1 MSSNGLIAQVD
12 SLTAPT
18 PLWALTHRVR
28 WRIYSFLFVF
38 GCIAYFQKL
47 GLTVAADRMMPDL
60 HITQAQ
66 LAWLE
71 WALVLGYT
79 AAQFP
84 GGILGRR
91 LGARRAFVLISCFAL
106 LGTVLTPL
114 APELLHGMS
123 LIGVLLALQLVVG
136 LAQGP
141 IFPVS
146 SGVMEAWF
154 PPEKWPLVQGLQSA
168 GLQLAAALTAPIV
181 AYLMTFLGWQQA
193 LFWPALPAVLVI
205 AAWGWYAR
213 NTPTEHRAVTAQELA
228 ELGPIPPAQPQGPM
242 SWERLRRLLSNRS
255 ILLLTCS
262 YVCMNY
268 SFYLIANWCFLYLV
282 QERHF
287 NVLEGGWLATL
298 PPLAAAVGAGLGG
311 KLVMIACARLG
322 NRWGFRAVPL
332 LALPLTGVLL
342 LATVHLG
349 NPYAAVIALALAYAA
364 VELTEGP
371 YWAGTMFIARSETMP
386 ATGVLNTG
394 GNLGGL
400 IGIPIV
406 GYLSGSGHWT
416 FAFGLGAIFSV
427 LGALAWLGIDAEQSF
442 DRPAGRT

>member
-1 MSSNGLIAQVD
+1 LGDLRVGAARDAQPGASVRLLRTDGIFQSRHPPVCSRAPGSGSGPPMRRCVSSNGLIAQVD

-146 SGVMEAWF
+146 S
-154 PPEKWPLVQGLQSA
+154 
-168 GLQLAAALTAPIV
+168 
-181 AYLMTFLGWQQA
+181 
-193 LFWPALPAVLVI
+193 
-205 AAWGWYAR
+205 
-213 NTPTEHRAVTAQELA
+213 
-228 ELGPIPPAQPQGPM
+228 
-242 SWERLRRLLSNRS
+242 
-255 ILLLTCS
+255 
-262 YVCMNY
+262 
-268 SFYLIANWCFLYLV
+268 
-282 QERHF
+282 
-287 NVLEGGWLATL
+287 
-298 PPLAAAVGAGLGG
+298 
-311 KLVMIACARLG
+311 
-322 NRWGFRAVPL
+322 
-332 LALPLTGVLL
+332 
-342 LATVHLG
+342 
-349 NPYAAVIALALAYAA
+349 
-364 VELTEGP
+364 
-371 YWAGTMFIARSETMP
+371 
-386 ATGVLNTG
+386 
-394 GNLGGL
+394 
-400 IGIPIV
+400 
-406 GYLSGSGHWT
+406 
-416 FAFGLGAIFSV
+416 
-427 LGALAWLGIDAEQSF
+427 
-442 DRPAGRT
+442 